1 MTAFDIFVKVFLNEQ
16 LPLDNFM
23 GKILA
28 FHRVDLPLS
37 LIFYVRVN
45 ANFTYDF

>member
-1 MTAFDIFVKVFLNEQ
+1 MTAFDIFVKAFLNEQ

-28 FHRVDLPLS
+28 FRGVDLPLS